1 MINRKQKV
9 ILVARELFLEKGFTE
24 TSVQDILVASGIS
37 KGTFYNYFS
46 TKNECLIA
54 ILEQAQEEANIR
66 RNELLIQAQED
77 GKNVFAKQIIVRMQ
91 VNREHN
97 LLPLLGTVFHA
108 KDTELRQFVRKK
120 HLHELAWLS
129 RRFVDL
135 YGDEVRPYA
144 VDCAITVLG
153 MIQQYNL
160 AWSFYAERELELE
173 KLVCFIL
180 RRMDVIVADLI
191 QKQESLIDEQLVFAI
206 QKEWKEISC
215 SKEKLLGELE
225 AFARKFS
232 KEDQVQQV
240 IEFIITEMNA
250 ASPRHFLL
258 EMTTRSFYNYFHE
271 TEHEAK
277 ARELSEKLLQCI
289 SN

>member
-1 MINRKQKV
+1 MIGRKQKV
-9 ILVARELFLEKGFTE
+9 MLVAQELFLEKGFTE
-24 TSVQDILVASGIS
+24 TSVQDILTASGIS

-46 TKNECLIA
+46 SKNECLIA

-66 RNELLIQAQED
+66 RNELLLQAQVD

-108 KDTELRQFVRKK
+108 KDAELRQFVKK
-120 HLHELAWLS
+120 QHLYELAWLLE
-129 RRFVDL
+129 RFVDL

-144 VDCAITVLG
+144 VDCAVTVLG

-180 RRMDVIVADLI
+180 RRMDVMVADLI
-191 QKQESLIDEQLVFAI
+191 EKQESLIDEQLLFAV
-206 QKEWKEISC
+206 QKEWKETSC
-215 SKEKLLGELE
+215 SKEQLLRELE
-225 AFARKFS
+225 ELSREFAKD
-232 KEDQVQQV
+232 DQVQQ
-240 IEFIITEMNA
+240 IIDFLMTEIRTG
-250 ASPRHFLL
+250 SPRQFLL
-258 EMTTRSFYNYFHE
+258 EMTIRSFYNYFHE
-271 TEHEAK
+271 TKYEAR
-277 ARELSEKLLQCI
+277 ARELSEKLLQYVC
-289 SN
+289 S